1 MNFESVFKL
10 IVAGVISMVIASF
23 SSTKE
28 GVTQNK
34 VEIQNIKSNVN
45 KMSEQ
50 IDDIHWHFIRKNK

>member
-45 KMSEQ
+45 KMSKQ

>member
-10 IVAGVISMVIASF
+10 IVAGIISMIIASF
-23 SSTKE
+23 SAMKE
-28 GVTQNK
+28 GVTSNK

-45 KMSEQ
+45 KMGSQ